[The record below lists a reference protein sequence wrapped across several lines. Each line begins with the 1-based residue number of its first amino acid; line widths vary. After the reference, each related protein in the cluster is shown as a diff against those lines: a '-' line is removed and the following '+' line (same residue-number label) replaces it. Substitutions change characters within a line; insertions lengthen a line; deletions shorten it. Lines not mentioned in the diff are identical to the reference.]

1 MARVLVVEDN
11 ELMRDGVVAAL
22 SARGHEVVA
31 VAAGTAAIERFLARL
46 PDVVVTDL
54 QMPGLNG
61 LDLLAELRKL
71 DEHVPVVLMTAFGS
85 VETAVSALRQGAFDY
100 VTKPFTPDELAV
112 ALERAIAH
120 ARIVRENQ
128 VLKAA
133 AAGTRVDASGPV
145 GSSPATVELRERLP
159 RIAASSGAVLVTGE
173 PGSGKRAT
181 ARAVHAASPRKDGP
195 FLTVGCGAADAASLD
210 RELFGVDKG
219 PDGPAKGRVE
229 LASGGTLV
237 LDEVTELPAELQG
250 KILRLVQDRV
260 FERSGSPIARPAD
273 VRIIAT
279 SSRDLAD
286 AVAAGSFRRDL
297 AMALGVLPVRVPPLR
312 ERAAD
317 VAEIAERCLAAVA
330 ARDGRTPP
338 TLSREAQDLLV
349 TYPWPGNVRELEN
362 ICERAAVLA
371 PGESVSADLLRPWL
385 LAPGATAAPGSVAI
399 SLGTTPA
406 AGIACDG
413 QVTLESI
420 EKDVILATL
429 ERHRGHR
436 QRSAAALGIGVRT
449 LGLKLKKWKDEASIP
464 AHL

>member
-1 MARVLVVEDN
+1 
-11 ELMRDGVVAAL
+11 
-22 SARGHEVVA
+22 
-31 VAAGTAAIERFLARL
+31 
-46 PDVVVTDL
+46 
-54 QMPGLNG
+54 
-61 LDLLAELRKL
+61 
-71 DEHVPVVLMTAFGS
+71 
-85 VETAVSALRQGAFDY
+85 
-100 VTKPFTPDELAV
+100 
-112 ALERAIAH
+112 
-120 ARIVRENQ
+120 
-128 VLKAA
+128 
-133 AAGTRVDASGPV
+133 
-145 GSSPATVELRERLP
+145 
-159 RIAASSGAVLVTGE
+159 
-173 PGSGKRAT
+173 
-181 ARAVHAASPRKDGP
+181 
-195 FLTVGCGAADAASLD
+195 
-210 RELFGVDKG
+210 
-219 PDGPAKGRVE
+219 
-229 LASGGTLV
+229 
-237 LDEVTELPAELQG
+237 
-250 KILRLVQDRV
+250 
-260 FERSGSPIARPAD
+260 